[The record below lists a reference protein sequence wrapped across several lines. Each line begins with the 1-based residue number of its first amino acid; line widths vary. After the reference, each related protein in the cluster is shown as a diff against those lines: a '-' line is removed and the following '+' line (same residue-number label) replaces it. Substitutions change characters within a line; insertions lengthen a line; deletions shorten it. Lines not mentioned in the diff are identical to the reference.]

1 MKTFKEVVDMWI
13 EDKQRFV
20 KESTMSVYKL
30 QVHTHLLPIFGEKE
44 TIVESEV
51 QQFVLDRLE
60 KKMSERTVH
69 DILIVLKM
77 IVRWANKYEGWDC
90 RTDWQILFPTKREQR
105 DMEVMSLKDQ
115 QKLSRYLK
123 ENFSFKNLGLF
134 ICLYSGLRI
143 GEVCGL
149 KWSDFDPSSGTL
161 TINRTVERIY
171 VIDSG
176 KRASK
181 VVVNTPKT
189 ASSMRT
195 IPLNKE
201 VLKIMKKM
209 IDVVNSSYYIISNS
223 MDPLEPRTYRNHY
236 NSILKELDIPKI
248 KFHGLRHSFATR
260 CVENQCDYKTVS
272 VLLGHADVSTTLNLY
287 VHPNMEHKKKCINKI
302 GKILGMM

>member
-60 KKMSERTVH
+60 KEMSERTVH

-105 DMEVMSLKDQ
+105 DMAVMSLKDQ

-302 GKILGMM
+302 GKILGLK

>member
-201 VLKIMKKM
+201 VLKVMKKM
-209 IDVVNSSYYIISNS
+209 I
-223 MDPLEPRTYRNHY
+223 
-236 NSILKELDIPKI
+236 
-248 KFHGLRHSFATR
+248 
-260 CVENQCDYKTVS
+260 NQF
-272 VLLGHADVSTTLNLY
+272 L
-287 VHPNMEHKKKCINKI
+287 I
-302 GKILGMM
+302 